1 MAGNPASY
9 VEALR
14 TFAERVFPTLE
25 QHSYYQLLNVPPT
38 ADLPAVRGGVLPLAA
53 QLHPD
58 RFHALGDAEIRER
71 LETIY
76 ARICEAYRV
85 LANPERR
92 AAYDQALAAGKKRL
106 DMASRDSGGPKNPED
121 SLKHPEAKKFFRLG
135 MVCLGKKDWKG
146 AVMNFNFAHNFEPG
160 RSGVGEA
167 GRGPVRRRSR
177 QGRRSQMSRHERNR
191 AANDRRHRGARR
203 RAAHRHRPRGSRAA
217 AGWHARPLRAG
228 RGGGPRGHGHRVPRA
243 RHASWDAR
251 WRSR

>member
-1 MAGNPASY
+1 MSSNPATY

-14 TFAERVFPTLE
+14 TFAERIYPTLE
-25 QHSYYQLLNVPPT
+25 QHSYYQLLNVP
-38 ADLPAVRGGVLPLAA
+38 AESDLTVIRGAFYRLAQ

-92 AAYDQALAAGKKRL
+92 ATYNKSLAAGKKRFDL
-106 DMASRDSGGPKNPED
+106 VSRENTGPKNPED

-146 AVMNFNFAHNFEPG
+146 AVMNFNFAHSFEPG
-160 RSGVGEA
+160 SQLVSDKLAEA
-167 GRGPVRRRSR
+167 QS
-177 QGRRSQMSRHERNR
+177 
-191 AANDRRHRGARR
+191 AAAAAKGGGAR
-203 RAAHRHRPRGSRAA
+203 
-217 AGWHARPLRAG
+217 
-228 RGGGPRGHGHRVPRA
+228 
-243 RHASWDAR
+243 
-251 WRSR
+251 